1 MEEGITRLGHLLN
14 VTLQRLFHFAGRRMR
29 ALQQEE
35 MQMRKFLGIVGA
47 IAMTAVASADIWTE
61 VGDAPDSPS
70 PGQMTVGVGP
80 LTDIFGTLGD
90 GIVVPDVDMYCVRI
104 TSASTFGAIVDSAD
118 FDSQMFMFDVS
129 GMGVNHND
137 DNVGLFSGLYSLGPG
152 AGTPA
157 PIPLVDGAVYGLAI
171 SSYNVDPVDP
181 AGGFMWSNSPFGDQ
195 TAPDLSP
202 GPLSGWSGD
211 GTGGDYHI
219 RLIGATFCE
228 VPEPASLSL
237 LALGGLIFIRRR

>member
-1 MEEGITRLGHLLN
+1 MK
-14 VTLQRLFHFAGRRMR
+14 
-29 ALQQEE
+29 
-35 MQMRKFLGIVGA
+35 KFLGFMGVL
-47 IAMTAVASADIWTE
+47 AVAAAASADIWTE
-61 VGDAPDSPS
+61 VGDAPDAPS

-104 TSASTFGAIVDSAD
+104 TSASTFGAIVDAAD
-118 FDSQMFMFDVS
+118 FDSQLFMFDID

-137 DNVGLFSGLYSLGPG
+137 DNVGLLSGVYSLGP
-152 AGTPA
+152 ADGTPA
-157 PIPLVDGAVYGLAI
+157 PLALVDGAVYGLAI
-171 SSYNVDPVDP
+171 SSYNVDPVDG

-195 TAPDLSP
+195 TAPDLSA
-202 GPLSGWSGD
+202 GPLGGWSGD
-211 GTGGDYHI
+211 GEGGDYHI

-237 LALGGLIFIRRR
+237 LALGGLMLIRRR